1 MEKHWSLIGLPDDT
15 GVKNVN
21 GRMGAAGG
29 PAAFRTYFEKLRGN
43 ADVKK
48 YLRDCGDVQTQ
59 ISIEETHRSAAN
71 CIADARLQSHFTVV
85 LGGGHDLVFPHLQAY
100 KNGRDLNKK
109 TGCIN
114 IDVHLDLRPDKPV
127 ITSGSPFY
135 MALESGILEGANFV
149 EFGIQEYANAE
160 ELFVF
165 AGTHHVNIVKFDD
178 LRNGHAV
185 SGFKKALQY
194 LTERCD
200 EIVISLDMDAFQ
212 AAFAPGVSA
221 PAPEGFTPSEVVEM
235 LRYAAEN
242 EKVTS
247 LGIYELN
254 PEFDL
259 DDRTA
264 RLAAVC
270 AYQFASQKLANHI
283 AL

>member
-21 GRMGAAGG
+21 GRTGAAGG
-29 PAAFRTYFEKLRGN
+29 PAAFRTYFDKLKGN
-43 ADVKK
+43 ANVKK
-48 YLRDCGDVQTQ
+48 YLHDCGDFQPLN
-59 ISIEETHRSAAN
+59 SIEETHQKAASF
-71 CIADARLQSHFTVV
+71 IADARLKSHFTVV
-85 LGGGHDLVFPHLQAY
+85 VGGGHDLVFPHLQAY
-100 KNGRDLNKK
+100 KNGRDSGKK

-114 IDVHLDLRPDKPV
+114 IDVHLDLRPDKPIV
-127 ITSGSPFY
+127 TSGSPFY
-135 MALESGILEGANFV
+135 MALNSGILEGPDFV

-165 AGTHHVNIVKFDD
+165 AEDHKVNIVKFDD
-178 LRNGHAV
+178 LRNGNAV
-185 SGFKKALQY
+185 EGFKKALQY

-200 EIVISLDMDAFQ
+200 EIILSLDLDALQ

-221 PAPEGFTPSEVVEM
+221 PAPEGFMPSEIIEM

-242 EKVTS
+242 EKVVS

-254 PEFDL
+254 PKYDI

-283 AL
+283 PL

>member
-15 GVKNVN
+15 GVKNVQ
-21 GRMGAAGG
+21 GRIGAAGG
-29 PAAFRTYFEKLRGN
+29 PAAFRTYFEKLKGN
-43 ADVKK
+43 PHVKN
-48 YLRDCGDVQTQ
+48 LLIDCGDLMPEKT
-59 ISIEETHRSAAN
+59 IENTHQKVAN
-71 CIADARLQSHFTVV
+71 FITDARLKSHFTVIV
-85 LGGGHDLVFPHLQAY
+85 GGGHDLAFPHLQAY
-100 KNGRDLNKK
+100 KNGRDSGKK

-114 IDVHLDLRPDKPV
+114 IDVHLDLRPEMPIV
-127 ITSGSPFY
+127 TSGSPFR
-135 MALESGILEGANFV
+135 MALNTGVLEGENFV

-165 AGTHHVNIVKFDD
+165 AAEKNVNLVMFND

-194 LTERCD
+194 LSERCD

-221 PAPEGFTPSEVVEM
+221 PAAEGFTPSEVIEM
-235 LRYAAEN
+235 LRLAADN

-254 PEFDL
+254 PEFDV
-259 DDRTA
+259 DGRTA
-264 RLAAVC
+264 RLAAAC
-270 AYQFASQKLANHI
+270 AWQFASKKLENHI

>member
-15 GVKNVN
+15 GVKNVQ

-29 PAAFRTYFEKLRGN
+29 PAAFRTFFDKLKGN
-43 ADVKK
+43 PDVKK
-48 YLRDCGDVQTQ
+48 YLRDCGDVNPETT
-59 ISIEETHRSAAN
+59 IENTHQKVATF
-71 CIADARLQSHFTVV
+71 IADARLKSHFTIVV
-85 LGGGHDLVFPHLQAY
+85 GGGHDLVFPHLQAY
-100 KNGRDLNKK
+100 KNGRDLGKK

-114 IDVHLDLRPDKPV
+114 IDVHLDLRPDKPIV
-127 ITSGSPFY
+127 TSGSPFY
-135 MALESGILEGANFV
+135 MALNAGVLEGANFV

-165 AGTHHVNIVKFDD
+165 AETHHVNIIKFDD

-185 SGFKKALQY
+185 SGFKKALEY
-194 LTERCD
+194 LSERCD

-235 LRYAAEN
+235 LRHAAGN

-254 PEFDL
+254 PKFDI
-259 DDRTA
+259 DDHTA

-283 AL
+283 PL

>member
-21 GRMGAAGG
+21 GRIGAAGG
-29 PAAFRTYFEKLRGN
+29 PAAFRAFFEKLKGN
-43 ADVKK
+43 PAVKN
-48 YLRDCGDVQTQ
+48 YLLDCGDVKPETT
-59 ISIEETHRSAAN
+59 IEATHQKVAN
-71 CIADARLQSHFTVV
+71 SIADARLKSHFTIVV
-85 LGGGHDLVFPHLQAY
+85 GGGHDLVYPHLLAY
-100 KNGRDLNKK
+100 KNGRDTSKK

-135 MALESGILEGANFV
+135 LALNSGILEGENFV

-165 AGTHHVNIVKFDD
+165 AETHKVNIVNFDD

-200 EIVISLDMDAFQ
+200 EIVISLDLDALQ

-235 LRYAAEN
+235 LRHAAEN

-254 PEFDL
+254 PEFDI
-259 DDRTA
+259 DGRTA

-283 AL
+283 PL